1 MYKKESLIVID
12 DPVSSFDLENKVG
25 ILSYL
30 KSQLLKI
37 LSGNKSSRV
46 LLFSHDLATMYDLIK
61 QFEEIKEGVKIKN
74 KEGKKAYLLI
84 S

>member
-1 MYKKESLIVID
+1 MYTKEALVVID

-30 KSQLLKI
+30 KSQLLKV

-46 LLFSHDLATMYDLIK
+46 ILFLMI
-61 QFEEIKEGVKIKN
+61 
-74 KEGKKAYLLI
+74 
-84 S
+84 